1 MRSNKKML
9 AASMSALLAAGA
21 LTGCY
26 TKVKPEDYAN
36 TVVATYG
43 DEKVMLDEANY
54 YVKMY
59 QATNDAYFTYYSYF
73 YGYKTIKDMYDSV
86 ADEKTGKTMWDNMKQ
101 NAMATLYQTYV
112 LASHA
117 SEYGVSLSDEDN
129 KKIDENV
136 KDFFEEGDNGIREA
150 INISEDHLREVLK
163 RNALAVRVHEYLVK
177 DIDTTVN
184 EEDYRHTLVSY
195 IKVTE
200 AEKKTEEE
208 TTAEGETSAEEE
220 TTAAAEEEK
229 TVDLKAAA
237 EKIKTEWEDEL
248 KEHDKYS
255 DAANHVVE
263 NYKENTEVAAAFTDN
278 TNYAKPTASDDG
290 TVAESLQK
298 YCWNELKT
306 GDFGIYEDSSAK
318 ATYVVYCVN
327 DNEESGKKTD
337 IDKEL
342 DSRRTKMFEEKYPE
356 IVKNSPSWNVKERI
370 YSQIKYTEIEYET
383 EEPTTTAEATTAG
396 AESASETETESK
408 AETETDTEA
417 ETAEEVTDPAAE
429 TVEETTE
436 ETAEEAPVSEAPVNE
451 EPAPVE

>member
-1 MRSNKKML
+1 M
-9 AASMSALLAAGA
+9 
-21 LTGCY
+21 
-26 TKVKPEDYAN
+26 
-36 TVVATYG
+36 
-43 DEKVMLDEANY
+43 
-54 YVKMY
+54 
-59 QATNDAYFTYYSYF
+59 
-73 YGYKTIKDMYDSV
+73 
-86 ADEKTGKTMWDNMKQ
+86 
-101 NAMATLYQTYV
+101 
-112 LASHA
+112 
-117 SEYGVSLSDEDN
+117 
-129 KKIDENV
+129 
-136 KDFFEEGDNGIREA
+136 
-150 INISEDHLREVLK
+150 
-163 RNALAVRVHEYLVK
+163 
-177 DIDTTVN
+177 
-184 EEDYRHTLVSY
+184 
-195 IKVTE
+195 
-200 AEKKTEEE
+200 
-208 TTAEGETSAEEE
+208 
-220 TTAAAEEEK
+220 
-229 TVDLKAAA
+229 
-237 EKIKTEWEDEL
+237 
-248 KEHDKYS
+248 
-255 DAANHVVE
+255 
-263 NYKENTEVAAAFTDN
+263 AAAFTDN

-396 AESASETETESK
+396 TESASETETESK

-436 ETAEEAPVSEAPVNE
+436 ETAEEAPVSEEPVNE
-451 EPAPVE
+451 EPAPAE

>member
-208 TTAEGETSAEEE
+208 TTAEGETSAETE
-220 TTAAAEEEK
+220 TTAAAEEK

-237 EKIKTEWEDEL
+237 EKIKTEWEEEL

-263 NYKENTEVAAAFTDN
+263 SYKESTEVVTAFTDN

-396 AESASETETESK
+396 TESASETETESK

-429 TVEETTE
+429 TVEETIE

-451 EPAPVE
+451 EPAPAV

>member
-117 SEYGVSLSDEDN
+117 NEYGVSLSDEDN

-200 AEKKTEEE
+200 AEKKSEPE
-208 TTAEGETSAEEE
+208 TTAEGETSAETE
-220 TTAAAEEEK
+220 TTAAAEEK

-237 EKIKTEWEDEL
+237 EKIKTEWEEEL

-342 DSRRTKMFEEKYPE
+342 DSRRAKMFEDKYPD
-356 IVKNSPSWNVKERI
+356 IVKNSPSWNVKERV

-396 AESASETETESK
+396 TESASETETESK

-436 ETAEEAPVSEAPVNE
+436 ETAEEAPVSEEPVNE

>member
-200 AEKKTEEE
+200 AEKKSEPE
-208 TTAEGETSAEEE
+208 TTAEGETSAETE
-220 TTAAAEEEK
+220 TTAAAEEK

-237 EKIKTEWEDEL
+237 EKIKTEWEEEL

-342 DSRRTKMFEEKYPE
+342 DSRRAKMFEDKYPD
-356 IVKNSPSWNVKERI
+356 IVKNSPSWNVKERV

-396 AESASETETESK
+396 TESASETETESK

-436 ETAEEAPVSEAPVNE
+436 ETAEEAPVSEEPVNE

>member
-129 KKIDENV
+129 KKIDKNV
-136 KDFFEEGDNGIREA
+136 KDFFEEGDKGITEA

-208 TTAEGETSAEEE
+208 TTAEGETSAETE
-220 TTAAAEEEK
+220 TTAAAEEK

-237 EKIKTEWEDEL
+237 EKIKTEWEEEL

-263 NYKENTEVAAAFTDN
+263 SYKESTEVVTAFTDN

-396 AESASETETESK
+396 TESASETETESK

-429 TVEETTE
+429 TVEETIE
-436 ETAEEAPVSEAPVNE
+436 ATAEEAPVSEEPVNE
-451 EPAPVE
+451 EPAPAV